1 MDDLKYNIIA
11 GSISGLC
18 EVLITHPL
26 DYIKTQLQYNNNN
39 KFLPKSYNLYRGIT
53 PRIFGVV
60 PMRTIFWTTLE
71 SSKYYLPDNI
81 KGADRLILSGLF
93 AGIAQSAIDVPIENM
108 KIQRMIRS
116 NGLCDINLSNG
127 WGVTTIRNVGFAI
140 ILNLFLHIGNDHSDK
155 TLDFLRAGT
164 GAILAS
170 IITQPLDYFKTQVQ
184 SNRKV
189 YDIKPKALFS
199 GYVTRASM
207 AFINMS
213 IGYSIF
219 STINNLILKA

>member
-1 MDDLKYNIIA
+1 MSLTKKP
-11 GSISGLC
+11 
-18 EVLITHPL
+18 EPV
-26 DYIKTQLQYNNNN
+26 
-39 KFLPKSYNLYRGIT
+39 
-53 PRIFGVV
+53 
-60 PMRTIFWTTLE
+60 
-71 SSKYYLPDNI
+71 
-81 KGADRLILSGLF
+81 
-93 AGIAQSAIDVPIENM
+93 
-108 KIQRMIRS
+108 
-116 NGLCDINLSNG
+116 
-127 WGVTTIRNVGFAI
+127 AI

-155 TLDFLRAGT
+155 TIDFLRAGT

-199 GYVTRASM
+199 GYATRASM

>member
-1 MDDLKYNIIA
+1 
-11 GSISGLC
+11 
-18 EVLITHPL
+18 
-26 DYIKTQLQYNNNN
+26 
-39 KFLPKSYNLYRGIT
+39 
-53 PRIFGVV
+53 
-60 PMRTIFWTTLE
+60 MRTIFWTTLE

-81 KGADRLILSGLF
+81 NGADRLILSGLF

-116 NGLCDINLSNG
+116 NKMCDINLSNG
-127 WGVTTIRNVGFAI
+127 WCVTTIRNIGFAI

-155 TLDFLRAGT
+155 TIDFLRAGT

-170 IITQPLDYFKTQVQ
+170 IITQPLDYFKTQIQ
-184 SNRKV
+184 SNRKI
-189 YDIKPKALFS
+189 YDIRPRALFS